1 MENGLEEWDT
11 EQGDQL
17 QGNNSKRAKKEC
29 ELNEG
34 EGSSNTVEDGG
45 DNPLK

>member
-11 EQGDQL
+11 EQGDQS
-17 QGNNSKRAKKEC
+17 QANKSKRAKKEC

-34 EGSSNTVEDGG
+34 GQ
-45 DNPLK
+45 